1 MKKYILS
8 NGGLLPAI
16 ALLPLLLLGIST
28 ARADQDISFGYS
40 TPVTAHVSV
49 STGECDNS
57 GGPTINLGGEI
68 DLGDYKANVTYY
80 QNVRKNLTL
89 VGQNTQILLTTTN
102 AISLPKQPPRGGVG
116 GNPYIWI
123 QFFKADGAN
132 GGAGTALGDK
142 TYLGRCVQGFQADP
156 NFLVDVLTK
165 NHIKTG
171 GCSNRGGPTITL
183 GSTLTV
189 ASGLW
194 ATFTFSNQGPD
205 NNLHGLPE
213 VTMTTSVNLLV
224 KDTSLTTPDVQL
236 KSNVG
241 GNPYI
246 KIQFFASDS
255 PVTDVI
261 NLGRC
266 NTL

>member
-1 MKKYILS
+1 MKKYPS
-8 NGGLLPAI
+8 SVGVLPA
-16 ALLPLLLLGIST
+16 ALLLPLILLGVT
-28 ARADQDISFGYS
+28 TTRADQDISFGYT
-40 TPVTAHVSV
+40 TPVTAHISV

-68 DLGDYKANVTYY
+68 LLGEYKANLTYY

-89 VGQNTQILLTTTN
+89 VGQNAQILLSTAN

-116 GNPYIWI
+116 GNPYAWV
-123 QFFKADGAN
+123 QFFKADGSN
-132 GGAGTALGDK
+132 SGPGTALGDK
-142 TYLGRCVQGFQADP
+142 IYLGRCVQGFQADP
-156 NFLVDVLTK
+156 SFLVDVLTK
-165 NHIKTG
+165 NHLKTG

-183 GSTLTV
+183 SSTLTV

-213 VTMTTSVNLLV
+213 VTLTTNVNILV

-246 KIQFFASDS
+246 KIQFFSNNSA
-255 PVTDVI
+255 VTDVI